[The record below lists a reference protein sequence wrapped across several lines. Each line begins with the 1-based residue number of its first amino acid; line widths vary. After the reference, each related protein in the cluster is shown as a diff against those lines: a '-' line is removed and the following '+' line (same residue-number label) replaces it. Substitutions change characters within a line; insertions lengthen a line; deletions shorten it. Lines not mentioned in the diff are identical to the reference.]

1 MAISLQHAGELTVEL
16 ANQLLGQALGEAI
29 TEVRVTPLGEGVG
42 LMSSI
47 GRAALTLASGKET
60 SVVVKVIAQTENV
73 SISKQLNF
81 YANEISIAT
90 CRPSVRSEVRSVILL
105 ILIPRRRIFC

>member
-1 MAISLQHAGELTVEL
+1 MAISLQHAGEFTVAL
-16 ANQLLGQALGEAI
+16 ANQLLAEALGDAI
-29 TEVRVTPLGEGVG
+29 TAVQVTPLGEGVG

-47 GRAALTLASGKET
+47 GRAALTLASGKKT

-81 YANEISIAT
+81 YANEIDFYRYLSPLCPI
-90 CRPSVRSEVRSVILL
+90 RS
-105 ILIPRRRIFC
+105 P